1 MPWLLV
7 EGLSPRLLPGW
18 GSAAF
23 IAALMTPWTSLHFAQ
38 PWLLL
43 LLLLVPALAVLAGRH
58 GATPA
63 VIFSSLRPF
72 ESIGRVRKSRAG
84 GWLLSLLLLGLTALI
99 VALARPQLGR
109 TISRVQ
115 ASGIDIILALDVSRS
130 MYAEDFVIGG
140 QRANRLDAVKQV
152 TQKFIEGRPND
163 RIGIVC
169 FAGRP
174 YMVSP
179 LTLDHDWL
187 LQNLERIRIG
197 LVEDG
202 TAIGS
207 AIASASNRLKDREAK
222 SKIVVLLTD
231 GDNNAGKVTPVTA
244 AEAAVALG
252 IKIYTIGAGTRGY
265 APIPVRDNFGR
276 TVYQN
281 IKVEVNEPMLRQ
293 IAEIG
298 GGQYFRATDAA
309 SLERI
314 YEQIDKLERSTVE
327 LSQYKQYRE
336 LFPWLVGLGTA
347 IVALGAVLGE
357 TVWRRLP

>member
-1 MPWLLV
+1 MKWD
-7 EGLSPRLLPGW
+7 
-18 GSAAF
+18 
-23 IAALMTPWTSLHFAQ
+23 ALNFAR

-43 LLLLVPALAVLAGRH
+43 LLLFLPLLAMLAGRG
-58 GATPA
+58 GAAPA
-63 VIFSSLRPF
+63 VIYSSLRPF
-72 ESIGRVRKSRAG
+72 QGLGRVRKSRAG
-84 GWLLSLLLLGLTALI
+84 GFLLSLLLLGLASLI
-99 VALARPQLGR
+99 VGLARPQLGR

-130 MYAEDFVIGG
+130 MYAEDFIIGG

-152 TQKFIEGRPND
+152 TQKFIEGRPHD

-174 YMVSP
+174 YLVSP

-222 SKIVVLLTD
+222 SKIIVLLTD
-231 GDNNAGKVTPVTA
+231 GDNNAGKVTPITA

-252 IKIYTIGAGTRGY
+252 LKIYAIGAGTRGY
-265 APIPVRDNFGR
+265 APIPVQDNLGR
-276 TVYQN
+276 TVYRN
-281 IKVEVNEPMLRQ
+281 IKVEVNEPMLKEIAQ
-293 IAEIG
+293 IG
-298 GGQYFRATDAA
+298 NGQYFRATDAA
-309 SLERI
+309 SLENI
-314 YEQIDKLERSTVE
+314 YEQIDKLEKSTVE

-336 LFPWLVGLGTA
+336 LFPWFVGIGVA

-357 TVWRRLP
+357 TIWRRLP